1 MISRREVERQVIS
14 DLRDLAR
21 AGLSAPEVFRQA
33 DPMLR
38 DVLGFDAVC
47 WHTTDP
53 ATGLVNSVLTDDLEL
68 DDFRQ
73 AVQLEIW
80 GDDVAR
86 FPEIR
91 LSGRGADTLSRAT
104 GGVLRRS
111 LRYREQIAPAGF
123 GDELRAVFDAGGGM
137 WGCAAFMRAP
147 DRGPY
152 RAGELVLAQRAARHL
167 GIALQRSQLLHS
179 PFTQPPL
186 PPAVVVLGPD
196 NHLLGADEQAERLL
210 GEFTDDS
217 GSIFTV
223 PTSFVMVAEQ
233 ARSAATGIRTPSG
246 LRVRG
251 RDGRWFVLH
260 ASLLRGKAD
269 GPAVVVITP
278 ASPADIMPVVF
289 ASYGLTPSEREVAL
303 RIVQGRSTGDIAQI
317 LCTTPLTVQDHL
329 KSIFTKA
336 GVRSR
341 REFVAQLLMAHPP
354 EVWT

>member
-1 MISRREVERQVIS
+1 MISRRTAERQVIS
-14 DLRDLAR
+14 DLRDLAG
-21 AGLSAPEVFRQA
+21 AELTAAQVFRQA
-33 DPMLR
+33 DPVLR
-38 DVLGFDAVC
+38 DALGFDAVC

-53 ATGLVNSVLTDDLEL
+53 ATGLVNSVLTEDLRL
-68 DDFRQ
+68 DDFHQ

-80 GDDVAR
+80 GDDTAR

-111 LRYREQIAPAGF
+111 LRFREQIAPAGF
-123 GDELRAVFDAGGGM
+123 GDELRAVFDAGGVM

-152 RAGELVLAQRAARHL
+152 RPGELALAQRAARYL
-167 GIALQRSQLLHS
+167 GVALQRSQLLRS
-179 PFTQPPL
+179 PAPPAPM
-186 PPAVVVLGPD
+186 PPAVVLLGPD
-196 NHLLGADEQAERLL
+196 NHLVSADERAERLL
-210 GEFTDDS
+210 GEFIDDS
-217 GSIFTV
+217 ASIFTV

-233 ARSAATGIRTPSG
+233 ARGAAASGRTPPP

-251 RDGRWFVLH
+251 RDGTWFVLH
-260 ASLLRGKAD
+260 ASLMGGKAD
-269 GPAVVVITP
+269 GASAVVIAP

-289 ASYGLTPSEREVAL
+289 ASYGLTPREREVAV
-303 RIVQGRSTGDIAQI
+303 RVVQGRATEDIARA
-317 LCTTPLTVQDHL
+317 LCTTALTVQDHL

-341 REFVAQLLMAHPP
+341 REFVAQLLTAHPP

>member
-1 MISRREVERQVIS
+1 
-14 DLRDLAR
+14 
-21 AGLSAPEVFRQA
+21 
-33 DPMLR
+33 
-38 DVLGFDAVC
+38 
-47 WHTTDP
+47 
-53 ATGLVNSVLTDDLEL
+53 
-68 DDFRQ
+68 
-73 AVQLEIW
+73 
-80 GDDVAR
+80 
-86 FPEIR
+86 
-91 LSGRGADTLSRAT
+91 
-104 GGVLRRS
+104 
-111 LRYREQIAPAGF
+111 
-123 GDELRAVFDAGGGM
+123 
-137 WGCAAFMRAP
+137 MRAP

-152 RAGELVLAQRAARHL
+152 RTGELVLAQRAARHL
-167 GIALQRSQLLHS
+167 GIALQRGQLLHS

-186 PPAVVVLGPD
+186 PPAVVLLGPD
-196 NHLLGADEQAERLL
+196 NHLLGADERAERLL
-210 GEFTDDS
+210 GEFADDS

-233 ARSAATGIRTPSG
+233 ARGAAAGIRTPSG

-260 ASLLRGKAD
+260 ASLLGGKAD
-269 GPAVVVITP
+269 GPAAVVITL

-303 RIVQGRSTGDIAQI
+303 RIVQGRSTGDIAQN

-341 REFVAQLLMAHPP
+341 REFVAQLLMVHPP